1 MDKKLKLVFVNLP
14 YIPVEDINLK
24 IKHQEEK
31 FTHLSFPMG
40 ILYLSSVVKKE
51 DICDKIDILDY
62 QYEINHIKDYNNIN
76 DFIVGTVQNRINFV
90 PDVIAVSLMFTT
102 SYEFFTICIKKLK
115 EIWPESKIIVGSFI
129 ATNCTVQ
136 LLDNEYIDY
145 ILRGE
150 GEIGLTLFLNH
161 IASSNEV
168 KVKGIYSR
176 DNIKRYKSLDLC
188 DNIKNLDEI
197 PFPDWGLIKINQYLR
212 NGGRSILSNKSVN
225 QPAVASVITSR
236 GCPFDCTFC
245 TAKTVF
251 GRKIRFRSIENIINE
266 LLELYNNFGVTQILF
281 EDDLFTANKKR
292 TIELVNAIK
301 AIDITD
307 LKIQFPNGLH
317 VNSIDNEVIDA
328 LVDAGMASA
337 HIAIESGCNYVLKN
351 LMKKKVDLH
360 KAKNLVKY
368 IRNTKKL
375 HVWCYFVLGM
385 PGETKE
391 QIIETIEYA
400 KLIKAD
406 WCNFFIATPLIGSE
420 IYDKFL
426 NAGYYTKDI
435 SEFKTTDFTYRSFD
449 TDEISADELNDLAY
463 RANLEVNFIYN
474 TNIVEGDYKKAI
486 DQFNHIISH
495 YPFHIFAYL
504 SLYRCYIMINNK
516 KEAEKIKFKIRDLLK
531 IDKRSKEMY
540 NKYNDLIPNDL
551 IPLNFIL

>member
-1 MDKKLKLVFVNLP
+1 MTKKLKMVFVNLP
-14 YIPVEDINLK
+14 YISVKDINLK
-24 IKHQEEK
+24 IQHQEEK
-31 FTHLSFPMG
+31 FNHLSFPMG
-40 ILYLSSVVKKE
+40 ILYLSSMVKQE

-62 QYEINHIKDYNNIN
+62 QYEINHIADYQNIN
-76 DFIVGTVQNRINFV
+76 DFIVGTVEKRINYI

-102 SYEFFTICIKKLK
+102 SYEFFIICIEKLK
-115 EIWPESKIIVGSFI
+115 EIWPHSKIIVGSFI
-129 ATNCTVQ
+129 ATNCTQQ
-136 LLDNEYIDY
+136 LLENENVDY

-150 GEIGLTLFLNH
+150 GEIGLPLFLNH
-161 IASSNEV
+161 IASSSEV

-176 DNIKRYKSLDLC
+176 DNIMRNYFLELC
-188 DNIKNLDEI
+188 DNIENLDEI
-197 PFPDWGLIKINQYLR
+197 PFPDWGLIKIEKYLR
-212 NGGRSILSNKSVN
+212 NGGRSILSNNSVN

-251 GRKIRFRSIENIINE
+251 GRKIRFRSIENII
-266 LLELYNNFGVTQILF
+266 LELSKLHSEFDVTQILF

-301 AIDITD
+301 ALDITD

-317 VNSIDNEVIDA
+317 VNSLDNEVIDA
-328 LVDAGMASA
+328 LVDVGMASA
-337 HIAIESGCNYVLKN
+337 HIAIESGCSYVLKN
-351 LMKKKVDLH
+351 LMKKNVDLN

-385 PGETKE
+385 PGETRE

-400 KLIKAD
+400 KQIKAD

-420 IYDKFL
+420 IYEKFL
-426 NAGYYTKDI
+426 EKGHYTNDI

-449 TDEISADELNDLAY
+449 TDEITADELNDLTY
-463 RANLEVNFIYN
+463 RANLEVNFINN
-474 TNIVEGDYKKAI
+474 TNIVEGNYNKAI

-504 SLYRCYIMINNK
+504 SLYQCYTKLNNK

-531 IDKRSKEMY
+531 SDKRSKEMY
-540 NKYNDLIPNDL
+540 SKYNDLIPKDL
-551 IPLNFIL
+551 IS